1 MKYWLLLGA
10 MVAGLWAAAQKI
22 NPVTVKSAAFYN
34 KAIVQIKPV
43 YKNYITQTSKAL
55 SNRRLNAD
63 SLKSTMKVPN
73 NTMFSNLSNMDVET
87 LTLLVMQATAT
98 DNEADIRNI
107 MADMEKNRQQKDA
120 LRKEEDNMKAA
131 QSKLK
136 DSLKNKMAK
145 ENARL
150 VSRSSAIKKEKDSL
164 DDMNQQQQL
173 KLQQMMDKKSQLE
186 QMISNMMK
194 AQGDTQNEL
203 SKNLKAS

>member
-1 MKYWLLLGA
+1 M
-10 MVAGLWAAAQKI
+10 
-22 NPVTVKSAAFYN
+22 
-34 KAIVQIKPV
+34 QIKPV

>member
-22 NPVTVKSAAFYN
+22 NPVAVKSAAFYN

>member
-136 DSLKNKMAK
+136 DSLKNKMAT